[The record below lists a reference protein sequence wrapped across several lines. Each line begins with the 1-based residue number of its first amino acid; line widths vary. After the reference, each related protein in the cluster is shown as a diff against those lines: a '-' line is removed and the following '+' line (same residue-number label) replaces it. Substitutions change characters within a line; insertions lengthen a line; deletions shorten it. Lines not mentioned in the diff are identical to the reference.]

1 MGDFGPPSDA
11 AAVGR
16 VATAGVVTN
25 VGDDTGLYVPE
36 NVSKGIYWTSSSV
49 LASTGVGGSGEA
61 GDSTMTSGV
70 HSGVVVETSTSD
82 GAGGGDA
89 VSHSRSMSLYF

>member
-1 MGDFGPPSDA
+1 MGDLGPPSDA

-25 VGDDTGLYVPE
+25 VGDDTGVYVPDK
-36 NVSKGIYWTSSSV
+36 VSNGIYWTSSV
-49 LASTGVGGSGEA
+49 LAWTGVGGLGETV
-61 GDSTMTSGV
+61 DSTVTSGV
-70 HSGVVVETSTSD
+70 HSGVVVETSTSNV
-82 GAGGGDA
+82 AGDGDA